1 MPEKITENDGE
12 AADMN
17 RREISFS
24 PPDISESEVEAV
36 VAALR
41 SGWITTGPRTK
52 EFETQIASYIGVGK
66 AVCLASATSAMEM
79 VLRMIGVG
87 PGDEVITSAY
97 TYTASAAVID
107 HVGATIV
114 LSDTK
119 PDSFELDYEK
129 LGDLIS
135 EKTKAI
141 IPIDIG
147 GKLCDYDKIYRIVE
161 EKRSVFQAKGE
172 FQAKLGRICVLEDA
186 AHAFG
191 SIWKNQMCGTF
202 ADITCFSFHAV
213 KNLTTAEGGAVVWR
227 NDLGFSDSQMYK
239 TLMLYSLHGQTKDA
253 SEKMRKGAWEYD
265 IAFPGYKCNMTD
277 LTAALGMAQL
287 DRFDGLIKRRAEI
300 FDRYDRALLPLGI
313 RRLPRVGADFVSNAH
328 LYMTWIPGIDEKA
341 RNRIIQEMAEKGVSV
356 NVHFKPLPLFTA
368 YRNLGFKIGDFPNTY
383 RMYAGEITLPM
394 HTLLSDDD
402 IDYVIEVFTG
412 ALAPYRDVMA
422 AGKNT

>member
-1 MPEKITENDGE
+1 MK
-12 AADMN
+12 
-17 RREISFS
+17 RRDISFS
-24 PPDISESEVEAV
+24 PPDMSDLEVEEV

-52 EFETQIASYIGVGK
+52 LFEEQIAAYVGVNK
-66 AVCLASATSAMEM
+66 AVCLSSATSAMEL
-79 VLRMIGVG
+79 VLRILGIG

-107 HVGATIV
+107 HVGAKIV

-119 PDSFELDYEK
+119 PGTYELDYEH
-129 LGDLIS
+129 LGSLIN
-135 EKTKAI
+135 ERTKAI
-141 IPIDIG
+141 IPVDLG
-147 GKLCDYDKIYRIVE
+147 GKLCDYEKIYRIIE
-161 EKRSVFQAKGE
+161 EKRSLFRAKGD
-172 FQAKLGRICVLEDA
+172 FQQKLGRICIVEDA

-191 SIWKNQMCGTF
+191 STYKGVMCGKI

-227 NDLGFSDSQMYK
+227 NDIGFSDSQMYK
-239 TLMLYSLHGQTKDA
+239 TFMLYSLHGQTKDA

-287 DRFDGLIKRRAEI
+287 KRFGDLLKRRDEI
-300 FDRYDRALLPLGI
+300 FQRYDKALLPLGI
-313 RRLPRVGADFVSNAH
+313 ERLPHTGKNFKTNAH
-328 LYMTWIPGIDEKA
+328 LYMAWIPGIDEKT
-341 RNRIIQEMAEKGVSV
+341 RNDLIAKMAAAGVSV

-368 YRNLGFKIGDFPNTY
+368 YKNLGFDIKDYPNAY

-394 HTLLSDDD
+394 HTLLSDEDV
-402 IDYVIEVFTG
+402 DYVIEVFTG
-412 ALAPYRDVMA
+412 VLAPYADAIA
-422 AGKNT
+422 AGKRS